1 MVIELREECE
11 GNGVN
16 VLGESDV
23 FGADPLAFPF
33 VDHHADIL
41 SLRLVLGVR
50 CEYAGIDGSGRRHG
64 HSDE

>member
-11 GNGVN
+11 GNGVD

-33 VDHHADIL
+33 VDHHADTL
-41 SLRLVLGVR
+41 SMRLVLRVR
-50 CEYAGIDGSGRRHG
+50 CVHAGIDGSGRRHG
-64 HSDE
+64 SS